1 MYSVKSDTSDCILSK
16 VLGRPDVAA
25 AGKLRSFV
33 AGKSEAIE
41 RARPVI
47 ESYSGGSIIVV
58 SENPAQA
65 NVVKLT
71 ANMILA
77 ANLSLFGQVYAFNER
92 WNIDHDVTHQILG
105 TFYSHPGL
113 LAYEARIRDRNYSK
127 PKGEGF
133 GVEGGLKDVNAMLA
147 TGQQVGV
154 PLPFCSVLRDQFIS
168 TIGHGLQDMDWSVV
182 GDAPRLHAGMP
193 PPNEEKKEK

>member
-1 MYSVKSDTSDCILSK
+1 MYSVKRFLSNCIFSK

-25 AGKLRSFV
+25 AGKLRSFL

-41 RARPVI
+41 RARQVI
-47 ESYSGGSIIVV
+47 ESYSSGSIIIV
-58 SENPAQA
+58 SENPALG

-105 TFYSHPGL
+105 MFYTHPGL
-113 LAYEARIRDRNYSK
+113 LAYEARIRDRNYTK

-133 GVEGGLKDVNAMLA
+133 GVDGGLKDVNAMLT

-154 PLPFCSVLRDQFIS
+154 PLPFCSVLRDQLIS
-168 TIGHGLQDMDWSVV
+168 SIGHGLQDMDWSVV
-182 GDAPRLHAGMP
+182 GDAPRLYAGIP
-193 PPNEEKKEK
+193 PPNDEKKEE